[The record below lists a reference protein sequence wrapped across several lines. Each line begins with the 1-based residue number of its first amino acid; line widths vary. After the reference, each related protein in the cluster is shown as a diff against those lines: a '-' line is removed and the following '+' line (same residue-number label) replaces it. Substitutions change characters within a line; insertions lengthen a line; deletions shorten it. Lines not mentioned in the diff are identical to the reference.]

1 MIPDLRAS
9 QWTLDFGNILFEIV
23 HVFSRELLE
32 EVAPIIHIQEHCSRE
47 LLSHQGGYFCVLLGL
62 YCDIFE
68 DLWVSSLIEEPDI
81 DCLLSVS
88 RLTVLFEALFKCK
101 FGNYPSC
108 VSFCFIVE
116 GVDSF
121 SLQPNFGPLPDL
133 EVLHFRI
140 PLTRLLHG
148 LDEIRKLGV

>member
-1 MIPDLRAS
+1 MPDLRAS
-9 QWTLDFGNILFEIV
+9 QWALNFRNIFFEIV
-23 HVFSRELLE
+23 HVLSGEVLDK
-32 EVAPIIHIQEHCSRE
+32 VAPIVHVKEYCSWE
-47 LLSHQGGYFCVLLGL
+47 LLSHQGRHFRLLLGL
-62 YCDIFE
+62 YCDVFE
-68 DLWVSSLIEEPDI
+68 DLWVSCLIKEPDVNG
-81 DCLLSVS
+81 LLSVD

-101 FGNYPSC
+101 FGNCPSG

-140 PLTRLLHG
+140 LLTRLLHG
-148 LDEIRKLGV
+148 LDEVMELSV